1 MVDKEYTILL
11 NEATQLQQYFKV
23 IQLFDFEIDIRSMDR
38 RQLLDGKSIMGVMSL
53 DLSNPIIVIPK
64 TDNINEINQFT
75 AVMRQFQIEE
85 R

>member
-1 MVDKEYTILL
+1 MDKEYTILL

-64 TDNINEINQFT
+64 TNNIDEINQFT